1 MLKNQKQY
9 MDSYLY
15 EALMKRA
22 FRSER
27 NFGRGI
33 DNSVF
38 RLLEHIENGHYG
50 KPADYPKQV
59 RKIKEYLA
67 KAVAKIQLWKLTDNE
82 RADVGLYAGMALNAA
97 EGDGLA
103 TAIDGLLNA
112 TQRFKEY

>member
-1 MLKNQKQY
+1 
-9 MDSYLY
+9 MDSHKY

-22 FRSER
+22 YRSDR
-27 NFGRGI
+27 NFEKGI

-50 KPADYPKQV
+50 KAADYPKQV
-59 RKIKEYLA
+59 QKIKNYLA
-67 KAVAKIQLWKLTDNE
+67 KAVAKIQQWKLTSQE
-82 RADVGLYAGMALNAA
+82 AIDVKHYSLMVQQSR

-103 TAIDGLLNA
+103 VAIDGLLDA